1 MFGDYKQ
8 QSSDRKFVGFKRKV
22 QHSILIDVLW
32 KENGVLHVRVE
43 KSALFTEKVD
53 DFDRIAALPEEMAQ
67 ITVRANFFA
76 DGLAEFHQCSGIIN
90 NKVQIAS
97 SSVSNAKFS
106 TPYLLTFSGKKTV
119 SFMCA
124 WKRAPCLPR
133 KWMTSTGSQPCQKRW
148 LKSQF
153 APISSPTA
161 SRSFINVRG
170 L

>member
-90 NKVQIAS
+90 NKVRMHFESKTFDAVIAR
-97 SSVSNAKFS
+97 VFVC
-106 TPYLLTFSGKKTV
+106 F
-119 SFMCA
+119 
-124 WKRAPCLPR
+124 LPI
-133 KWMTSTGSQPCQKRW
+133 GDDFYFPLQV
-148 LKSQF
+148 LH
-153 APISSPTA
+153 A
-161 SRSFINVRG
+161 
-170 L
+170 